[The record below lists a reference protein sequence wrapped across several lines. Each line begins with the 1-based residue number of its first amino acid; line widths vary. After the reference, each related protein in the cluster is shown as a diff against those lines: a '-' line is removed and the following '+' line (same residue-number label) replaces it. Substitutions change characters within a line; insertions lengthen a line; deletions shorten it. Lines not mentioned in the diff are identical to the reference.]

1 MVDFIS
7 VFTDFLSSTADFDIF
22 QYFAI
27 SVSVFGV
34 VLLVRKIIY
43 A

>member
-7 VFTDFLSSTADFDIF
+7 VFTHFLSSTAELDIF
-22 QYFAI
+22 QFFVI

-34 VLLVRKIIY
+34 ILLVRKIIY
-43 A
+43 T

>member
-1 MVDFIS
+1 MSDFIS
-7 VFTDFLSSTADFDIF
+7 LVISFLTSLSELDIF
-22 QYFAI
+22 QYFI
-27 SVSVFGV
+27 GSVAVFGV